1 MAYPQCRREAAL
13 ANLWQLP
20 ETSHMSDQ
28 SQGAGW
34 WKATDE
40 KWYPPR
46 WEYDLA
52 HGYINPKPH
61 LEGITELLDE
71 MGRQGWEAVGVIGK
85 SSSMAEHV
93 TVLMKRPLL
102 S

>member
-1 MAYPQCRREAAL
+1 MACFSVVCWAGV
-13 ANLWQLP
+13 
-20 ETSHMSDQ
+20 SDQ
-28 SQGAGW
+28 SQGPGW
-34 WKATDE
+34 WQATDG

-52 HGYINPKPH
+52 HGYMQAKPH
-61 LEGITELLDE
+61 LEDIYDVISA
-71 MGRQGWEAVGVIGK
+71 MGRQGWEAVGIVGD
-85 SSSMAEHV
+85 SRAGTGTHV

>member
-1 MAYPQCRREAAL
+1 VEGDGREVV
-13 ANLWQLP
+13 P
-20 ETSHMSDQ
+20 
-28 SQGAGW
+28 
-34 WKATDE
+34 ATVGVR
-40 KWYPPR
+40 PGSR
-46 WEYDLA
+46 L
-52 HGYINPKPH
+52 HQPKPH

-93 TVLMKRPLL
+93 TVLMKRPLM

>member
-1 MAYPQCRREAAL
+1 
-13 ANLWQLP
+13 
-20 ETSHMSDQ
+20 MSDQ
-28 SQGAGW
+28 SLGSGW
-34 WKATDE
+34 WQATDE

-52 HGYINPKPH
+52 HGYMNAKPH
-61 LEGITELLDE
+61 LEDIYDLVNE
-71 MGRQGWEAVGVIGK
+71 MGRQGWEAVGVIGETR
-85 SSSMAEHV
+85 SNSATHV